1 MVFKTTIKMQYNPYN
16 PYINN
21 NHQNPNVATAPP
33 LDDVN
38 YTHQAPQSYI
48 YVQHPY
54 PVYSI
59 YSYPNTPH
67 NSPVQQQQ
75 HNQDIQMRKEQEDD
89 CCCFGLMALL
99 CCCFF

>member
-1 MVFKTTIKMQYNPYN
+1 MQYNPYN
-16 PYINN
+16 PYVHN
-21 NHQNPNVATAPP
+21 NHQQTPNVATAPP

-54 PVYSI
+54 PVHPG
-59 YSYPNTPH
+59 YSYPNNPYITH
-67 NSPVQQQQ
+67 VQQQQQ
-75 HNQDIQMRKEQEDD
+75 HNQDIQMRKEQDD

-99 CCCFF
+99 CCCLF

>member
-1 MVFKTTIKMQYNPYN
+1 MQYNPYN
-16 PYINN
+16 PY
-21 NHQNPNVATAPP
+21 NHQTPNVATAPP

-48 YVQHPY
+48 YVQQPY
-54 PVYSI
+54 PVYSV
-59 YSYPNTPH
+59 YSYPNTPR
-67 NSPVQQQQ
+67 NTPVQQQQ
-75 HNQDIQMRKEQEDD
+75 QHNRDIQMRKEQDD